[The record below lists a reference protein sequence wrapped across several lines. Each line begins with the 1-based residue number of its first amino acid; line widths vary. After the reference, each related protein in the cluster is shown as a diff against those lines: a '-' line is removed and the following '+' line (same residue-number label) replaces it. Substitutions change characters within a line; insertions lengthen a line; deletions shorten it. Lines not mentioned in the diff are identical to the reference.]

1 MTAPAWAGDKSVKV
15 CPGLSPSWP
24 SPGSFGTHPAPASAM
39 ALGWCCWILLL
50 FLLTPAHAG
59 GAGPV
64 LINRPFVTIWNIP
77 TERCA
82 TKYNVTLNLEIFDV
96 LANDQQAFMGQDI
109 TLFYSKELGL
119 FPYYTSKGVP
129 VNGGLPQNASLQAH
143 LHRAAQDIKVTLPSH
158 AYSGL
163 SVIDWEKWR
172 PLWIRNWASMDIYR
186 QKSEELVRQQHP
198 QWPPALVKKTAKQQF
213 ERSARNFMLQTLQ
226 LGKTLRPDSY
236 WGFYGFP
243 SCYNNDFDSLPYT
256 GMCPAVEQQRNK
268 ELHWLW
274 ESSRAL
280 YPSIYVPPCLN
291 GTNKVLAYVR
301 HRIAEAFA
309 VQSSILNSSIPVLPY
324 SQIAF
329 DCTVD
334 FLSQEDL
341 MNTIGESAAQGV
353 AGIVLWGSLTYSTS
367 KEMCLKLKDYV
378 EGPLGHY
385 IVNVTASADL
395 CSQSLC
401 SGRGRCVRQK
411 NKQGFLHLD
420 PFRFTIDL
428 QASKPWVVAQ
438 SLESIDDASHLA
450 QEFSC
455 QCYDKWQGPRCNTQG
470 FTE

>member
-1 MTAPAWAGDKSVKV
+1 APA
-15 CPGLSPSWP
+15 
-24 SPGSFGTHPAPASAM
+24 GTM
-39 ALGWCCWILLL
+39 ALGWSCWVLLL
-50 FLLTPAHAG
+50 LLPAPVRAG
-59 GAGPV
+59 GPGPV
-64 LINRPFVTIWNIP
+64 LVNRPFVTIWNIP
-77 TERCA
+77 SERCA
-82 TKYNVTLNLEIFDV
+82 KKYNVTLNLEVFDV
-96 LANDQQAFMGQDI
+96 LANDQQSFTGQDI

-119 FPYYTSKGVP
+119 LPYYTSKGVP

-143 LHRAAQDIKVTLPSH
+143 LHQATQDIKVTLPSP

-163 SVIDWEKWR
+163 AVIDWEKWR

-198 QWPPALVKKTAKQQF
+198 QWPPKLVEEMAKQQF
-213 ERSARNFMLQTLQ
+213 EQSARNFMEQTLQ
-226 LGKTLRPDSY
+226 LGETLRPDGY

-243 SCYNNDFDSLPYT
+243 NCYNNDFNSLPYT
-256 GMCPAVEQQRNK
+256 GTCPAVEQQRNK
-268 ELHWLW
+268 ELWWLW

-280 YPSIYVPPCLN
+280 YPSIYLPPCFN
-291 GTNKVLAYVR
+291 GTNKALAYVR
-301 HRIAEAFA
+301 HRVAEAFA
-309 VQSSILNSSIPVLPY
+309 VQRGVLNSGIPVLPY

-341 MNTIGESAAQGV
+341 MNTIGESAAQGA
-353 AGIVLWGSLTYSTS
+353 AGIVLWGSLNYSTS
-367 KEMCLKLKDYV
+367 KEMCLRLKDYV

-401 SGRGRCVRQK
+401 SGRGRCVRQE

-428 QASKPWVVAQ
+428 QVGKPWLVAQ
-438 SLESIDDASHLA
+438 SLESIDDASRLA
-450 QEFSC
+450 EEFSC

-470 FTE
+470 